1 MPETNVLRSPPGT
14 PTSITD
20 YSSFVVTIRPRR
32 ADAYSAWDPPAP
44 PDAMD
49 AGHSLFRFEG
59 VATSPARSGL
69 DARSHSG
76 PLLELIARVTVTWRP
91 RRRTGPLRT
100 A

>member
-1 MPETNVLRSPPGT
+1 VPETNVLRSPPGT

-20 YSSFVVTIRPRR
+20 YSTPAVTIRPRPALR
-32 ADAYSAWDPPAP
+32 ARSEPWPAP
-44 PDAMD
+44 PDAAE

-76 PLLELIARVTVTWRP
+76 PLLELSARVTVTWRR